1 MSAAAEFQRLTDHFL
16 IAMPGLC
23 DPIFTRS
30 LTYIC
35 EHNASGAMGIVVNHP
50 LDLCWR
56 EVFQQLEL
64 EGDCN
69 GDEPVLAGGPVHMDR
84 GFILHPTGNKHW
96 ESSLTITPSIELTT
110 SMDIITA
117 LAEGTGPA
125 RSLMALGYAGWGQGQ
140 LEDELAQNFWL
151 TLEADHQILFDIALE
166 HKAGRAASKLGIN
179 LDLLS
184 SDAGHA

>member
-1 MSAAAEFQRLTDHFL
+1 
-16 IAMPGLC
+16 MPGLC
-23 DPIFTRS
+23 DPMFAHS

-35 EHNASGAMGIVVNHP
+35 EHNANGAMGIVVNHP

-56 EVFQQLEL
+56 EVFEQLEL

-69 GDEPVLAGGPVHMDR
+69 GDAPVLAGGPVHMDR
-84 GFILHPTGNKHW
+84 GFILHPAGNQHW
-96 ESSLTITPSIELTT
+96 ESSLTITPDIELST
-110 SMDIITA
+110 SMDIIIA
-117 LAEGTGPA
+117 LAEGRGPS
-125 RSLMALGYAGWGQGQ
+125 RSLMALGYAGWGEGQ

-151 TLEADHQILFDIALE
+151 TLEADQQILFDIAFE

-184 SDAGHA
+184 ADAGHA